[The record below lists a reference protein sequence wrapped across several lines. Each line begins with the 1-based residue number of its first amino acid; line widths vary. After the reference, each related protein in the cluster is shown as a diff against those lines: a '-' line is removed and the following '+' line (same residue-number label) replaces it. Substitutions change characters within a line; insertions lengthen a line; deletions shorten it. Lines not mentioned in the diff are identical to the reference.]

1 MIQSVINSSKNLGGR
16 LNIDYASAGDI
27 SKYFN
32 DLLSQSAS
40 NANKLTAEAY
50 ANANA
55 QNIAEAEKNRQFQE
69 RMSSTAYQRAV
80 ADLKAAGLNP
90 ILAYHNGGASTPSGS
105 TASLHG
111 YNAVQAGVD
120 TDSYFD
126 KLGYVI
132 NAFLALLEEDKA
144 EVYKDKTLQEILS
157 LEYDNI
163 IKSLVDVPQAG
174 YSTAYNW
181 LNSIPGVD
189 SNGMGILKLLLS
201 VFGG

>member
-1 MIQSVINSSKNLGGR
+1 MIQSVINSAQNNGGR
-16 LNIDYASAGDI
+16 LNLDYASAGDI

-126 KLGYVI
+126 QLGYVI

-144 EVYKDKTLQEILS
+144 EVYKNKTLQEILS